1 MKENRG
7 DEQLVR
13 RMIADDRE
21 AFDLLMESYYPRTLR
36 MAYLISGSYAD
47 SEDIVQE
54 TFIQVYL
61 NRRRIREPQY
71 FERWLYKTLTREA
84 WRICRR
90 SKRAAG
96 RGSLRGKYP
105 VGRFRAG
112 GSDEKCQGQGIVP
125 GRRTASGQAADRG
138 GPVLF

>member
-71 FERWLYKTLTREA
+71 FERWLYKTLTR
-84 WRICRR
+84 
-90 SKRAAG
+90 
-96 RGSLRGKYP
+96 
-105 VGRFRAG
+105 
-112 GSDEKCQGQGIVP
+112 
-125 GRRTASGQAADRG
+125 
-138 GPVLF
+138 

>member
-1 MKENRG
+1 MKEKRG

-21 AFDLLMESYYPRTLR
+21 AFDLLMESYYPKTLR

-84 WRICRR
+84 WRVCRR
-90 SKRAAG
+90 NKKEQPGAA
-96 RGSLRGKYP
+96 L
-105 VGRFRAG
+105 
-112 GSDEKCQGQGIVP
+112 
-125 GRRTASGQAADRG
+125 
-138 GPVLF
+138 